1 MSFNELQDFY
11 NIIYSTN
18 CKNNRIPVYFIKN
31 IVSFWKSNKQIW
43 FSHEEVHHFDMIQK
57 KYKNCK
63 YDNVAL
69 LLHYDQIFRHPSTS
83 IHEKDKVF
91 AYKFAT
97 QIAFRIIHS
106 DQYQNSDSIEKVFT
120 LLTIRH
126 NKSLLMKMFALK
138 KAFIE
143 LNTCNVNNDEEVYHE
158 KTKNLWLRFIKA
170 SIIDIDNFKYNKGYL
185 PINNTDDYI
194 NNVDKDIWFIRL
206 REKYKNI
213 FEEKKLIDNSFDKN
227 KHENLFIQCVKN
239 IIMNSDFNIYNVF
252 AVSISGGVDSMI
264 LSYIANNVCKKYNK
278 KLILLH
284 ICYNNR
290 DCCSDEVSFLKD
302 WANYLNVELYI
313 REIDEIQRSRNSAYR
328 SMYEEVTRRI
338 RFSFYKYFD
347 CPILLGHNRD
357 DTIENM
363 FSNLSK
369 GIHFDNLSGMKEI
382 GFEDTTHI
390 LRPFLSID
398 KCKIIQYADN
408 LNIPHLYDS
417 TPPWS
422 RRGQTR
428 DTLIPSINDFDPNI
442 LKGLEKFTQ
451 YTSFLYNQWEKQFE
465 QWNKVS
471 VHKCNSSLTITRDLY
486 FNNNKD
492 NISFWIRIWFDNDM
506 DTRPSNKSFHNL
518 IHNIRSDKHITCDM
532 NKKYKCIITHEHIIF
547 ALAK

>member
-1 MSFNELQDFY
+1 MVFNKLQDFY
-11 NIIYSTN
+11 VILYNKSNENIQVHII
-18 CKNNRIPVYFIKN
+18 RDII
-31 IVSFWKSNKQIW
+31 SFWKSNKQMW
-43 FSHEEVHHFDMIQK
+43 FSHEEIDHFDTIDK
-57 KYKNCK
+57 IYENNKE
-63 YDNVAL
+63 DNIAL
-69 LLHYDQIFRHPSTS
+69 LLHYDQLFRHPCKS

-91 AYKFAT
+91 AYRFAT
-97 QIAFRIIHS
+97 QIAFNIIHS
-106 DQYQNSDSIEKVFT
+106 DYYNKLDCIEKVFT

-126 NKSLLMKMFALK
+126 NKSLRMKTFALK

-143 LNTCNVNNDEEVYHE
+143 LNTCNVNNDEELNHE
-158 KTKNLWLRFIKA
+158 KTKNLWLRFIKV
-170 SIIDIDNFKYNKGYL
+170 SIMDIDNFKYNKGYL
-185 PINNTDDYI
+185 PVNSIHDYI
-194 NNVDKDIWFIRL
+194 HDVNINILLISL

-213 FEEKKLIDNSFDKN
+213 LEEKKSIYKCFDMDKY
-227 KHENLFIQCVKN
+227 KNLFIQCVKN
-239 IIMNSDFNIYNVF
+239 IIMNNNFAKYNVF

-264 LSYIANNVCKKYNK
+264 LSYITHIVCKKYNK

-284 ICYNNR
+284 VCYNNR
-290 DCCSDEVSFLKD
+290 DCCSHEVSFLKD

-313 REIDEIQRSRNSAYR
+313 REINEIQRSRNSAYR

-357 DTIENM
+357 DTFENM

-369 GIHFDNLSGMKEI
+369 GIHFDNLSGMREI
-382 GFEDTTHI
+382 GFEDHTHI

-398 KCKIIQYADN
+398 KYKIVQYADN

-422 RRGQTR
+422 RRGKTR

-465 QWNKVS
+465 RWNKVC
-471 VHKCNSSLTITRDLY
+471 VHKSNNSLTITRDLY
-486 FNNNKD
+486 FKTNKD
-492 NISFWIRIWFDNDM
+492 NVSFWIRIWFDNDM

-518 IHNIRSDKHITCDM
+518 IHNIQCDKQITCDM
-532 NKKYKCIITHEHIIF
+532 NKKYKCIITQEHIIF